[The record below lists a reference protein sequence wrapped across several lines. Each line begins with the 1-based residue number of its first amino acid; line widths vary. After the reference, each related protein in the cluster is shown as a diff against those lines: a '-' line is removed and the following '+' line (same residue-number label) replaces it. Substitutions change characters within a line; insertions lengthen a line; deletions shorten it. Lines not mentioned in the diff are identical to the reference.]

1 MLFFMASSLERRG
14 SGRPKSGRSHS
25 VPRPGSFGKAWL
37 FLPFLLWLGSGCT
50 LMSVGNTVKK
60 DFAPALSRGDVPTLV
75 RHSTPELGELFA
87 RFTQAEIQQLLRWGT
102 TPPPSKTTK
111 TDAKSTPTKIS
122 GSLDDFTSS
131 GNRARLRVKSGPVRY
146 TFVMHHLG
154 GRWRVHDILI
164 HRKAGDWSFQQILS
178 LFLSAKELLAAARLG
193 QVDPVRT
200 DPALAAALAPV
211 VARLPAWGLL
221 QKKESV
227 DDESVDDDG
236 PLLAFVNLVFRDKG
250 AVVSWRIAGIPVDLS
265 LRREKNLWVLEDAV
279 ARVEGRPPLGLAATL
294 RALGPALVALGDMR
308 WMPGSGPYA
317 WDRVRALLH
326 DDLAASLSP
335 VLTPVWRPFSPLLS
349 SRFRKVP
356 GASDPGGAP
365 SRSGSPARRLRE
377 ALGRLNWSREGQDL
391 VLSLEAGTWGVR
403 TRWSDSGRLTNLV
416 VMTGRQEIRT
426 RHLAGFAPFSRWWDS
441 LLTGQVSDP
450 ARWLHEGLR
459 LLDEPYAGLEP
470 LVPRTLTLPPGLFA
484 LLRATWPPAKGKAAP
499 DKDARPAPDDLAHLP
514 PVRLEH
520 FSFTPERTELEI
532 GALGRRFLWVWR
544 WRQET
549 WRLAS
554 LQVDRSTDLLPVLW
568 LLPPAWRAVE
578 GFNTR
583 SAPLLTSALSDPAAG
598 RLGPGLAVLF
608 DTHGKWL
615 GELVDETLELLR
627 LKLNQPPQWKE
638 KSSTPANDP
647 GPAATE
653 PVLDAR
659 VRTLTVGGRT
669 LAFSVRQDG
678 AWGLTLPEPPA
689 VKSRTTIGDHALA
702 IVELWPTLAGLYLG
716 LAASDTTALARF
728 SSTDFT
734 RKVWRKLPGKKL
746 ATMLDRLG
754 VEIPPVT
761 GQAVVDLLF
770 PGHAPVVPVPEQG
783 SASDVFSGLRRL
795 AGGAPVKAL
804 PKVARQVVAA
814 GGKTRSPSVRIL
826 GTLVR
831 SDRRYPFAEIWLLV
845 DGRRIDF
852 NFSWDASRKIFV
864 LNEVRAQVKVLG
876 RDMTFGLKDNLNTF
890 L

>member
-1 MLFFMASSLERRG
+1 
-14 SGRPKSGRSHS
+14 
-25 VPRPGSFGKAWL
+25 
-37 FLPFLLWLGSGCT
+37 
-50 LMSVGNTVKK
+50 MSVGNTVKK

-75 RHSTPELGELFA
+75 RHSTPELGDLFS

-102 TPPPSKTTK
+102 APPPSKSSG
-111 TDAKSTPTKIS
+111 AKSGAKSAPPKIS

-178 LFLSAKELLAAARLG
+178 LFLSAKELLAATRLG
-193 QVDPVRT
+193 KVDPVRT

-221 QKKESV
+221 QKK
-227 DDESVDDDG
+227 DDDPEVPGEEDDG
-236 PLLAFVNLVFRDKG
+236 PLLAFVDLVFREKG
-250 AVVSWRIAGIPVDLS
+250 AVVSWRFAGVPVDMS
-265 LRREKNLWVLEDAV
+265 LRRNGRTWILEDAV
-279 ARVEGRPPLGLAATL
+279 VRVEGRPPLGLTRVF
-294 RALGPALVALGDMR
+294 RALGPALVVLGDMR
-308 WMPGSGPYA
+308 WTPGSGPYA
-317 WDRVRALLH
+317 WDRVRGLMH
-326 DDLAASLSP
+326 DDLAISLSP
-335 VLTPVWRPFSPLLS
+335 VLAPVWRPFSPLLS
-349 SRFRKVP
+349 SRFRREP
-356 GASDPGGAP
+356 GESSAGQSPGKGAP
-365 SRSGSPARRLRE
+365 PARRIRD
-377 ALGRLNWSREGQDL
+377 ALGKLTWSLEGRDL
-391 VLSLEAGTWGVR
+391 VLNLATGAWGVR
-403 TRWSDSGRLTNLV
+403 TRWSDAGRLTNLV
-416 VMTGRQEIRT
+416 VTTGRQEIRP
-426 RHLAGFAPFSRWWDS
+426 RHLSGFAPFSKWWDS

-470 LVPRTLTLPPGLFA
+470 LVPRTLTLPAGVLA
-484 LLRATWPPAKGKAAP
+484 LLHAAWPSPDSRAAP
-499 DKDARPAPDDLAHLP
+499 DGGAAPTPGDLSHLP

-520 FSFTPERTELEI
+520 FSFTPDRTELEVR
-532 GALGRRFLWVWR
+532 ALGRRFLWVWR

-554 LQVDRSTDLLPVLW
+554 LQVDRGIDLLPALW
-568 LLPPAWRAVE
+568 LLPPAWRALE

-583 SAPLLTSALSDPAAG
+583 AALLLVSALDDPAAE

-608 DTHGKWL
+608 ETHGQWI
-615 GELVDETLELLR
+615 GALVDETLELLR
-627 LKLNQPPQWKE
+627 LKLTEPSQWKE
-638 KSSTPANDP
+638 GSAESGGGPRPP
-647 GPAATE
+647 GTW
-653 PVLDAR
+653 PVVDTGR
-659 VRTLTVGGRT
+659 RTLALGDRT
-669 LAFSVRQDG
+669 LAFSLRRDG
-678 AWGLTLPEPPA
+678 AWGLALPEPPA
-689 VKSRTTIGDHALA
+689 VKARTTPGDHALA

-734 RKVWRKLPGKKL
+734 RKVWRKLPGKRL
-746 ATMLDRLG
+746 TTMLDRLG
-754 VEIPPVT
+754 VDIPRIS
-761 GQAVVDLLF
+761 GQTVLDLLY
-770 PGHAPVVPVPEQG
+770 PGQAPVVPVPEKG

-804 PKVARQVVAA
+804 PRVAKQVVAA
-814 GGKTRSPSVRIL
+814 PARTRAPSFRVL

-831 SDRRYPFAEIWLLV
+831 ADRRYPFAEIWLLV

-852 NFSWDASRKIFV
+852 NFSWDASRKIYV
-864 LNEVRAQVKVLG
+864 LNEVRIQVKVLG